1 MPAILVEDLTK
12 TFMTSGPRLK
22 TKGWRGALFTR
33 EQIAV
38 EAVRAISFAIEPG
51 ERVAFIGPNGAGKS
65 TTLKMLSGI
74 LHPTSGRAEVL
85 GFTPWDDTRT
95 MAYDIGIV
103 FGQRTQLWPHLG
115 VRASYDLLAKIYD
128 IDSSTYARKLG
139 QLAEIFQIEHLLD
152 RPARSLSLGQRMR
165 ADIAASLLHSP
176 RVLFLDEP
184 TIGLDVTAKALL
196 RDHLK
201 SLSEEEDLTL
211 LLTSHDTGDIEE
223 ITQRVILI
231 NRGEKLVDEPL
242 SELRARFMGHKVITL
257 ATEEPSPSLVMDGVE
272 ALEKAKHSLTLQVDM
287 NLTSVN
293 IVIRAALEKLDVRD
307 IGIENAPLEDI
318 IRQIYDEAA

>member
-1 MPAILVEDLTK
+1 MAAIEVEDLTK
-12 TFMTSGPRLK
+12 TFYTPGPPAPGASWRKRL
-22 TKGWRGALFTR
+22 FQR
-33 EQIAV
+33 ERVAV
-38 EAVRAISFAIEPG
+38 EAVKSISFAIETG

-85 GFTPWDDTRT
+85 GFTPWQDVRR

-103 FGQRTQLWPHLG
+103 FGQRTQLWPHLA
-115 VRASYDLLAKIYD
+115 VRASYDLLSKVYD
-128 IDSSTYARKLG
+128 IETPTYERRLR
-139 QLAEIFQIEHLLD
+139 QLSEIFQIEHLLE

-165 ADIAASLLHSP
+165 ADIVASLLHGP
-176 RVLFLDEP
+176 KVLFLDEP

-201 SLSEEEDLTL
+201 RLSEEDDLTL
-211 LLTSHDTGDIEE
+211 LLTSHDSGDIEE
-223 ITQRVILI
+223 ITERVILI

-242 SELRARFMGHKVITL
+242 VDLRTRFLKHKVITL
-257 ATEEPSPSLVMDGVE
+257 ATEEPSPRLEHIGVE
-272 ALEKAKHSLTLQVDM
+272 VLEQGKHELKLQIDM
-287 NLTSVN
+287 DRTSVDA
-293 IVIRAALEKLDVRD
+293 VIREALGQLNVRD

>member
-1 MPAILVEDLTK
+1 MPAIEVRDLTK
-12 TFMTSGPRLK
+12 TFVTSGAPPHATGWKERWFRRERLC
-22 TKGWRGALFTR
+22 
-33 EQIAV
+33 V
-38 EAVRAISFAIEPG
+38 EAVRSMSFAIETG

-74 LHPTSGRAEVL
+74 LHPTSGYAQVE
-85 GFTPWDDTRT
+85 GYTPWQDVRR
-95 MAYDIGIV
+95 MAYDVGIV
-103 FGQRTQLWPHLG
+103 FGQRTQLWPHLP
-115 VRASYDLLAKIYD
+115 VRASYDLLSKVYD
-128 IDSSTYARKLG
+128 IEPATYRYRLQ
-139 QLAEIFQIEHLLD
+139 QLAEIFQIEHLLE

-165 ADIAASLLHSP
+165 ADITASLLHGP

-201 SLSEEEDLTL
+201 RLSGEDDLTL

-223 ITQRVILI
+223 ITERVILI
-231 NRGEKLVDEPL
+231 NHGQKLVDEPL
-242 SELRARFMGHKVITL
+242 ADLRARFLQHKVITL
-257 ATEEPSPSLVMDGVE
+257 ATDEPSPELDLVGTEVLEHGKHELKLRVALDKTSVDVVIRE
-272 ALEKAKHSLTLQVDM
+272 ALNLLT
-287 NLTSVN
+287 
-293 IVIRAALEKLDVRD
+293 VRD

>member
-1 MPAILVEDLTK
+1 MAAIEVKDLTK
-12 TFMTSGPRLK
+12 TFVTSGAPV
-22 TKGWRGALFTR
+22 TGAGWRARMFRR
-33 EQIAV
+33 ERVAV
-38 EAVRAISFAIEPG
+38 EAVKSISFAIETG

-74 LHPTSGRAEVL
+74 LHPTAGEAEVL
-85 GFTPWDDTRT
+85 GFIPWRDVRR

-103 FGQRTQLWPHLG
+103 FGQRTQLWPHLA
-115 VRASYDLLAKIYD
+115 VRASYDLLSKVYD
-128 IDSSTYARKLG
+128 IETPTYERRLG
-139 QLAEIFQIEHLLD
+139 QLSEIFQIEHLLE

-165 ADIAASLLHSP
+165 ADIAASLLHGP
-176 RVLFLDEP
+176 KVLFLDEP

-201 SLSEEEDLTL
+201 RLSEEDDLTL

-223 ITQRVILI
+223 ITERVILI
-231 NRGEKLVDEPL
+231 NHGEKLVDEPL
-242 SELRARFMGHKVITL
+242 SDLRARFLKHKVITL
-257 ATEEPSPSLVMDGVE
+257 ATEEPSPQLEHVGVE
-272 ALEKAKHSLTLQVDM
+272 VLEQGKHELKLQIDM
-287 NLTSVN
+287 DRTSVDA
-293 IVIRAALEKLDVRD
+293 VVREALGQLGVRD

>member
-1 MPAILVEDLTK
+1 MPAIRVEDLSK
-12 TFMTSGPRLK
+12 TFFTSGPRK
-22 TKGWRGALFTR
+22 RDGGWRDKLFQR
-33 EQIAV
+33 EKLAV
-38 EAVRAISFAIEPG
+38 EAVKSISFAIEPG

-85 GFTPWDDTRT
+85 GFTPWQDVRR

-103 FGQRTQLWPHLG
+103 FGQRTQLWPHLA
-115 VRASYDLLAKIYD
+115 VSASYDLLSKVYD
-128 IDSSTYARKLG
+128 IETPVYRGKLA
-139 QLAEIFQIEHLLD
+139 QLTKIFQIEHLLD

-165 ADIAASLLHSP
+165 ADIVASLLHEP
-176 RVLFLDEP
+176 KILFLDEP

-201 SLSEEEDLTL
+201 SLSDESDLTL

-223 ITQRVILI
+223 ITERVILI
-231 NRGEKLVDEPL
+231 NHGEKLVDEPL
-242 SELRARFMGHKVITL
+242 DELRARFLSHKVITL
-257 ATEEPSPSLVMDGVE
+257 ATEEAAPSLDLTGVE
-272 ALEKAKHSLTLQVDM
+272 VLESSKHKLSLQVDM
-287 NLTSVN
+287 NLTSVE
-293 IVIRAALEKLDVRD
+293 VVVREALGKLSVRD
-307 IGIENAPLEDI
+307 IGIENAPLENI

>member
-1 MPAILVEDLTK
+1 MPAINVEKLTK

-22 TKGWRGALFTR
+22 TGGLRQRLFQR
-33 EQIAV
+33 EQLAV
-38 EAVRAISFAIEPG
+38 EAVRGITFSIEPG

-85 GFTPWDDTRT
+85 GFTPWQDTRR

-103 FGQRTQLWPHLG
+103 FGQRTQLWPHLA
-115 VRASYDLLAKIYD
+115 VRASYDLLSKVYD
-128 IDSSTYARKLG
+128 IETLAYRRKLE
-139 QLAEIFQIEHLLD
+139 QLSEIFQIEHLLD

-165 ADIAASLLHSP
+165 ADIVGSLLHSP

-201 SLSEEEDLTL
+201 RLSEEEELTL

-231 NRGEKLVDEPL
+231 NHGEKLVDEPL
-242 SELRARFMGHKVITL
+242 DELRARFLAHKVITL
-257 ATEEPSPSLVMDGVE
+257 ATEEPAPTLELVGVDI
-272 ALEKAKHSLTLQVDM
+272 LERSKHKLSLQVDL
-287 NLTSVN
+287 NLTSVEA
-293 IVIRAALEKLDVRD
+293 VVREALGALTVRD